1 MWWGLI
7 IQDFVSK
14 AKDLKLNSGG
24 NKKKPIYYIYTGMSL
39 FETIKLLFDV
49 WVLLSG
55 LFLRVALHYKGN
67 SVGCPFS
74 LYLLSQ
80 NVFLINFLFLIY
92 IVAFICA

>member
-39 FETIKLLFDV
+39 FKTIKLLFDV
-49 WVLLSG
+49 LGSPKW
-55 LFLRVALHYKGN
+55 
-67 SVGCPFS
+67 SVPEVGTP
-74 LYLLSQ
+74 L
-80 NVFLINFLFLIY
+80 
-92 IVAFICA
+92 